1 VKKRLF
7 FLIIGFWCLKTSV
20 NMFPTF
26 ERYSQQI
33 LLQKLVFEPFKWVGA
48 IFLFILGFLAIARV
62 IKEICEQMKKNQLYK
77 ERIWIVF
84 IALIFIYI
92 GIQSIVVALA
102 AIGFSL
108 FYGIMDANTQ
118 RKSRYF
124 NS

>member
-1 VKKRLF
+1 MKKRLF
-7 FLIIGFWCLKTSV
+7 FLIVGFWFLKTSV

-33 LLQKLVFEPFKWVGA
+33 LLQKLVFEPFKWFGA
-48 IFLFILGFLAIARV
+48 ILLFILGFLAIARV
-62 IKEICEQMKKNQLYK
+62 ITEICEQMKKNRLSK
-77 ERIWIVF
+77 EWLWIVL
-84 IALIFIYI
+84 IASIFIYI
-92 GIQSIVVALA
+92 GFQSIVVALA